1 MRGLP
6 QLARRKETLQERM
19 DRRNFFKLVGTAS
32 GGAVAGAC
40 GREGDAII
48 PLLVP
53 EEQIVPGVEEWRPSV
68 CRQCPAGCGTI
79 VRVMRAERILEI
91 DGEKVRK
98 PIAAVKKIEGNP
110 LDPVS
115 GGRICGRG
123 QAAVQRLYH
132 PDRPRGPKIRN
143 AAGVLEG
150 ASWDAALDRAAEAL
164 RAASA
169 QQVLY
174 LAAAVSGSRS
184 AAVSSFLE
192 GCGYAPART
201 AGTFDFEVERAA
213 AQYAFGW
220 NGIPLYE
227 IQDADFVLS
236 IGADFLGGW
245 VSPVLYARRFGHMRR
260 GRESIRGALFHAEA
274 RFSQTAWA
282 ADRWLPA
289 APGGEH
295 ALALAV
301 GALLL
306 QRHGKDAASLPP
318 ALAATLREADIAAL
332 CRQSGVRQSW
342 VEEAAGRLA
351 SAAAPVVIG
360 GASIVRGNSVAAAA
374 VANALNL
381 ILGNVGRAG
390 GVKAPSR
397 PLDTAAVDT
406 GAARPTAVFLDGIAD
421 AAVPLRVRALLDA
434 ATVIAF
440 QPSAHADVLLP
451 DHDAL
456 EAGRVV
462 SPITVPGYALTGG
475 PSFVRPLYDTRASE
489 DVLSAI
495 AKRLGKSAAV
505 PPAPYEEIFAAQD
518 GFADTREFVS
528 YAERQG
534 GWWQERSAEI
544 PAAPDPEGPWGSA
557 AAPGAPAASAYPL
570 TFQAFSSVQYGDG
583 GGADLPWLR
592 QLPDPASSLMFDL
605 PLEIDPDAAAA
616 LGVRN
621 GDRLKVISAA
631 GSVEAPAY
639 VNPAAVPGVV
649 SLGLGGTADALAL
662 LPPESAEGAGAQIF
676 SCPARVERV
685 GRSDRFLQFTR
696 IDRDEEPARS

>member
-1 MRGLP
+1 
-6 QLARRKETLQERM
+6 M

-40 GREGDAII
+40 GREANEII

-53 EEQIVPGVEEWRPSV
+53 EEQIVPGIEEWRPSV

-143 AAGVLEG
+143 DAGVLED
-150 ASWDAALDRAAEAL
+150 ASWDAALDRATEAL
-164 RAASA
+164 RAASP

-174 LAAAVSGSRS
+174 LASAMSGSRS
-184 AAVSSFLE
+184 AAVSAFLE

-220 NGIPLYE
+220 DGIPLYE

-245 VSPVLYARRFGHMRR
+245 VSPVLYSRRFGHMRR
-260 GRESIRGALFHAEA
+260 GRESIRGALFHAES

-282 ADRWLPA
+282 ADRWLPVV
-289 APGGEH
+289 PGGEH
-295 ALALAV
+295 AFALAI

-306 QRHGKDAASLPP
+306 QRHGKDADSLPP
-318 ALAATLREADIAAL
+318 ALAETLRQADIAGL
-332 CRQSGVRQSW
+332 CAQSGVRQSW
-342 VEEAAGRLA
+342 VEETAGRLA

-360 GASIVRGNSVAAAA
+360 GASIVRKNSVAATA
-374 VANALNL
+374 VTNALNL

-390 GVKAPSR
+390 GVKSPSR
-397 PLDTAAVDT
+397 PLETAAVDT
-406 GAARPTAVFLDGIAD
+406 EAVRPKAVFLDGIAD
-421 AAVPLRVRALLDA
+421 TAIPPRVRALLDA

-440 QPSAHADVLLP
+440 QSSAHADVLLP

-456 EAGRVV
+456 EADRVV
-462 SPITVPGYALTGG
+462 SPITAPGYALTGG
-475 PSFVRPLYDTRASE
+475 PSFVRPLYDTRATE
-489 DVLSAI
+489 EALSAI
-495 AKRLGKSAAV
+495 ARRLGRSAAV
-505 PPAPYEEIFAAQD
+505 PPPPYERIFSAQQ
-518 GFADTREFVS
+518 GFADAGEFAS

-534 GWWQERSAEI
+534 GWWEERSEET
-544 PAAPDPEGPWGSA
+544 PALPDLEGPWGPTAS
-557 AAPGAPAASAYPL
+557 PGAMATPEYPL
-570 TFQAFSSVQYGDG
+570 TFQVFSSVQYGDG

-605 PLEIDPDAAAA
+605 PLEIDPGAAAA

-621 GDRLKVISAA
+621 GDRVKASSAF
-631 GSVEAPAY
+631 GSLEASAY

-649 SLGLGGTADALAL
+649 SLGLGGAADALAL
-662 LPPESAEGAGAQIF
+662 LPPESADGAGAQIF
-676 SCPARVERV
+676 SCAARVERV

-696 IDRDEEPARS
+696 IDREEAPVRS

>member
-1 MRGLP
+1 
-6 QLARRKETLQERM
+6 M

-32 GGAVAGAC
+32 GGAVTGAC
-40 GREGDAII
+40 GRKANKLI

-53 EEQIVPGVEEWRPSV
+53 EEQIVPGIEEWRPSV

-79 VRVMRAERILEI
+79 VRIMRAERTVEI

-143 AAGVLEG
+143 AAGVFEDV
-150 ASWDAALDRAAEAL
+150 SWEAALDRAAASL
-164 RAASA
+164 QGASA
-169 QQVLY
+169 EQVLY
-174 LAAAVSGSRS
+174 LASAVSGSRS
-184 AAVSSFLE
+184 AAVSAFLE
-192 GCGYAPART
+192 GCGYGSART

-213 AQYAFGW
+213 AENAFGW
-220 NGIPLYE
+220 NGIPVYE

-245 VSPVLYARRFGHMRR
+245 VSPVFYSRRFGHMRR
-260 GRESIRGALFHAEA
+260 GREGVRGALFHAEP

-282 ADRWLPA
+282 ADRWLPVV
-289 APGGEH
+289 PGGEH

-306 QRHGKDAASLPP
+306 RRQGKDGSSLPP
-318 ALAATLREADIAAL
+318 ALAAALLDADIAGL
-332 CRQSGVRQSW
+332 CAQSGVRQARI
-342 VEEAAGRLA
+342 EEAAERLA
-351 SAAAPVVIG
+351 SAVAPIVVG
-360 GASIVRGNSVAAAA
+360 GASIVQKNSVAAVS

-390 GVKAPSR
+390 GVRAPSR
-397 PLDTAAVDT
+397 PLETAAVDT
-406 GAARPTAVFLDGIAD
+406 AAPRPKAVFLDGIAD
-421 AAVPLRVRALLDA
+421 AAIPPRVRALLQE
-434 ATVIAF
+434 ATVISF
-440 QPSAHADVLLP
+440 QSSAYADVLLP

-456 EAGRVV
+456 EADRVV
-462 SPITVPGYALTGG
+462 APLTSPGYAVTGG
-475 PSFVRPLYDTRASE
+475 PSFVRPLHDTRAAE
-489 DVLSAI
+489 ETLAAI

-505 PPAPYEEIFAAQD
+505 APSPYARAFDAQD
-518 GFADTREFVS
+518 GFADAGEFVAH
-528 YAERQG
+528 AERQG
-534 GWWQERSAEI
+534 GWWQERSADDPVR
-544 PAAPDPEGPWGSA
+544 PAADGPWDA
-557 AAPGAPAASAYPL
+557 AASPGAPATAEYPL
-570 TFQAFSSVQYGDG
+570 AFQAFSTVQYGDG

-605 PLEIDPDAAAA
+605 PLEIDPAAAA
-616 LGVRN
+616 SLGVRN
-621 GDRLKVISAA
+621 GDRVKAVSAW
-631 GSVEAPAY
+631 GSLEAPAY
-639 VNPAAVPGVV
+639 VNPAAIPGVV
-649 SLGLGGTADALAL
+649 SLGLGGKTDALAL
-662 LPPESAEGAGAQIF
+662 LPPESADGAGAQVF
-676 SCPARVERV
+676 SCFVRVEPV

-696 IDRDEEPARS
+696 VDRKQELVRL